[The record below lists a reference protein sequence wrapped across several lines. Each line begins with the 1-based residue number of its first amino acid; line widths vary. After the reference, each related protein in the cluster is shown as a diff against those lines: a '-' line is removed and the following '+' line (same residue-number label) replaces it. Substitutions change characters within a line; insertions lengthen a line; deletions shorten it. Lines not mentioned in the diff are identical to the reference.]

1 MGFDFDEFD
10 ELAAAALEGE
20 VAADPMAAA
29 VDELFSG
36 RGPSSPMETEQLR
49 SYGALVEEGDYA
61 QEHAT
66 QRRLETADY
75 PLSDFRGVI
84 RAEIDAVLA
93 EEIGEGLVG
102 DVDFDPRV
110 MEYLATPDV
119 VQEVISEVANR
130 VAAAAS
136 IDYNALVA
144 VDEELEVAVVQE
156 LDSFLAR
163 GGYADR
169 FHPVREYLE
178 SRGAPLGR
186 DAVTGEPIQ
195 VVGLDPAGDPAVAAD
210 VTGEPITYREYS
222 AEFRDWLIRQRDDP
236 AVAAEGLPRAMDPA
250 APDLQVSEGEPIRSD
265 ARIREIEANE
275 GVSALSDSNL
285 DWALRDARSNVMGAM
300 SGNTYD
306 EWRATPAMERLAA
319 LEAEVTRR
327 ETPPPM
333 GDEGDLSPMQG
344 LSPADRI
351 LMERHEGF
359 PARSPEIPGL
369 TGIPAARP
377 QLPEVTGFP
386 ATVEPGPRS
395 VGFPIPEMQGPQIV
409 QSAGTN
415 GTSPRPPPV
424 SSVDFIDW
432 LNRQRGTV
440 GRPPLTPQ
448 EEQSVRDSMGGGA
461 AQARGLTADQAFQ
474 MHRATSGIG
483 QEELPLGD
491 KTGKRWTPE
500 ESARGLAGVEGAR
513 DVLEGRVTPPPHP
526 DEVRAPVGPQPEQG
540 ELDLNP
546 EARSM
551 DSAMLQDLF
560 AQRAAGPEQGYAG
573 WAGDLPG
580 GGRDVIG
587 DVVDSLQDMSG
598 ADRTMLIAG
607 LIIAGVL
614 VVGSGGTLT
623 PVGGA
628 VAGAAAS
635 AAGLMALNQ

>member
-1 MGFDFDEFD
+1 MARYRTASPWGPNQQFGVRRPERAVDLMGFNFEEFD
-10 ELAAAALEGE
+10 ELLAAGLEGE

-29 VDELFSG
+29 VDEMFSG
-36 RGPSSPMETEQLR
+36 RGPSGPTGGEYNPWDLEAPQQS
-49 SYGALVEEGDYA
+49 
-61 QEHAT
+61 AT
-66 QRRLETADY
+66 PRQA
-75 PLSDFRGVI
+75 G
-84 RAEIDAVLA
+84 IDPYRN
-93 EEIGEGLVG
+93 VG
-102 DVDFDPRV
+102 DVLGGDIRTRV
-110 MEYLATPDV
+110 REAIEAVTSLEGGDAMEHLTRPGGASQVHDV
-119 VQEVISEVANR
+119 VYYQLEEEVEF
-130 VAAAAS
+130 
-136 IDYNALVA
+136 DLVGPELND
-144 VDEELEVAVVQE
+144 VVWEEL
-156 LDSFLAR
+156 DRYAR
-163 GGYADR
+163 
-169 FHPVREYLE
+169 
-178 SRGAPLGR
+178 SRGYVYNPT
-186 DAVTGEPIQ
+186 VTAGADTSGH
-195 VVGLDPAGDPAVAAD
+195 VYYVRDPAARSYAV
-210 VTGEPITYREYS
+210 P
-222 AEFRDWLIRQRDDP
+222 P
-236 AVAAEGLPRAMDPA
+236 AVAAEGLGGLTDAQLDTEIAELEYNIRDGGWNLRREDP
-250 APDLQVSEGEPIRSD
+250 I
-265 ARIREIEANE
+265 E
-275 GVSALSDSNL
+275 GVRARLEIAREERDNRNFGSAEDRL
-285 DWALRDARSNVMGAM
+285 DYDM
-300 SGNTYD
+300 S
-306 EWRATPAMERLAA
+306 
-319 LEAEVTRR
+319 
-327 ETPPPM
+327 
-333 GDEGDLSPMQG
+333 G

-351 LMERHEGF
+351 LMEGHEGF

-386 ATVEPGPRS
+386 ATVEPGPQN
-395 VGFPIPEMQGPQIV
+395 VGFPIPPMQGPQIV

-415 GTSPRPPPV
+415 GTSPRQPPV

-432 LNRQRGTV
+432 LNRQRETAR
-440 GRPPLTPQ
+440 RPPLTPQ

-580 GGRDVIG
+580 GSVDLVGNM
-587 DVVDSLQDMSG
+587 VDSLQNMSNAERG
-598 ADRTMLIAG
+598 ILIAG
-607 LIIAGVL
+607 LFAAGL
-614 VVGSGGTLT
+614 IVVGSGGTLT

-628 VAGAAAS
+628 MAG